1 MDLSRRFGGTS
12 RLYGHDFA
20 QRLNQSHF
28 CVIGIGGVGSWAVES
43 LVRHGVGELTLI
55 DMDHIAESNIN
66 RQIHAVNETL
76 GASKIEVMKSRA
88 LSINPNV
95 KVSCIDDFLT
105 IDNLSSL
112 ILPSYDFVID
122 AIDQVQVKIALI
134 EFCLNNKIR
143 FVTTGGAGGRVDPQ
157 KVMISDLKNTHG
169 DKLIAKVRQHFNKKK
184 AKKKI
189 PVVFS
194 PEVLRKPEACDSSQL
209 HGLGCEGYGSSMNVT
224 ATFGFFA
231 AAYAMN
237 HL

>member
-1 MDLSRRFGGTS
+1 
-12 RLYGHDFA
+12 
-20 QRLNQSHF
+20 
-28 CVIGIGGVGSWAVES
+28 
-43 LVRHGVGELTLI
+43 
-55 DMDHIAESNIN
+55 
-66 RQIHAVNETL
+66 
-76 GASKIEVMKSRA
+76 MKSRA

-95 KVSCIDDFLT
+95 KVNCNDDFLS

-134 EFCLNNKIR
+134 DFCLNNIIR

-157 KVMISDLKNTHG
+157 KVMIADLKNTHG

-194 PEVLRKPEACDSSQL
+194 PEVLKKPEACNSSQL